1 MLKENAMPPNEVSV
15 APLPSL
21 SFDVGGKSEVHIIGC
36 NEDDYRGHEDARDDS
51 SRGECSSRNLRMH
64 DNTRRNKRMND

>member
-1 MLKENAMPPNEVSV
+1 MNEED
-15 APLPSL
+15 SL
-21 SFDVGGKSEVHIIGC
+21 IDVEGKRHATGC

-64 DNTRRNKRMND
+64 DNTRRNKRMSD